1 MEEFIN
7 GLLDE
12 IDALKAYMET
22 LDKSSKEY
30 TEAMSNYVKLSNVVS
45 DAIEKANKLV
55 IEDERT
61 KLESRKIEIDWD
73 RFEQESKARRKEAT
87 IRCVIDGV
95 SIILPLAVY
104 YSMVNKG
111 FKFEETGAITSSTM
125 RNLLNKINPFK
136 KVM

>member
-12 IDALKAYMET
+12 IDCLKAYMET

-61 KLESRKIEIDWD
+61 KLESRKIEIDWE

-87 IRCVIDGV
+87 IKCVIDGI

-104 YSMVNKG
+104 SMMVKKG
-111 FKFEETGAITSSTM
+111 FQFEETGAITSSTM
-125 RNLLNKINPFK
+125 RNILNKINPFK
-136 KVM
+136 KV

>member
-30 TEAMSNYVKLSNVVS
+30 TEAVSNCVKLSNVAS
-45 DAIEKANKLV
+45 EAMEKANKLV
-55 IEDERT
+55 LEDEKN
-61 KLESRKIEIDWD
+61 KLESRKIDYDWK
-73 RFEQESKARRKEAT
+73 RFDIETKARKKEFK
-87 IRCVIDGV
+87 IRVVVDGI
-95 SIILPLAVY
+95 SIVVPLGVYWMLIL
-104 YSMVNKG
+104 KG

-125 RNLLNKINPFK
+125 RNILNKINPFK
-136 KVM
+136 KV

>member
-45 DAIEKANKLV
+45 DAIEKANKLA

-61 KLESRKIEIDWD
+61 KLETRKIEIDWD
-73 RFEQESKARRKEAT
+73 RFEQESKARRKEAM

-104 YSMVNKG
+104 SMMVRKG
-111 FKFEETGAITSSTM
+111 FQFEETGAITSSTM

-136 KVM
+136 KIM